1 MAPSHPLPSRKRG
14 ETVLLNQIGLHQS
27 RGLAISHPHRRAQ
40 RDMSSPPTPK
50 STVAPP
56 GRELA
61 GTSQGWGVLML
72 LVLAAGTS
80 SSPHWHAAEDTMG
93 LLVLAGQRTHK
104 IWHLVAMG
112 SSFQKSGCSMHLL
125 MVVVKVSYLML

>member
-1 MAPSHPLPSRKRG
+1 
-14 ETVLLNQIGLHQS
+14 
-27 RGLAISHPHRRAQ
+27 
-40 RDMSSPPTPK
+40 
-50 STVAPP
+50 
-56 GRELA
+56 
-61 GTSQGWGVLML
+61 ML

-80 SSPHWHAAEDTMG
+80 SLPHWHAAEDTMG

-112 SSFQKSGCSMHLL
+112 SSFQKSGYSMHLL